1 MHKSLIFCNFADAMS
16 NYKERGRTELALL
29 YNPQLSP
36 KAAWKKLKNW
46 IDLCK
51 PLSDELHELGYTGRQ
66 RIFTPRQV
74 SRIVYY
80 LGEY

>member
-1 MHKSLIFCNFADAMS
+1 MCKFFRIFADAMS

-51 PLSDELHELGYTGRQ
+51 PLSDELRQLGYTGRQ

>member
-1 MHKSLIFCNFADAMS
+1 MRNSLIFSIFVGVMS

-51 PLSDELHELGYTGRQ
+51 PLSDELRQLGYTGRQ

-80 LGEY
+80 LGEF